1 MDIGEKV
8 LYFFL
13 FLSKELIFFPVKS
26 VSVWVNTW
34 SPKTDKSNDTKK

>member
-13 FLSKELIFFPVKS
+13 FLSEELIFFLLNLLVFG
-26 VSVWVNTW
+26 
-34 SPKTDKSNDTKK
+34 